1 LFEWELIHFLVDV
14 SKIHEN
20 PQEHISIRKVWN
32 NKELFNFIND
42 CRNRALAD
50 ARGSA
55 ESTSGTKIES

>member
-1 LFEWELIHFLVDV
+1 MKLIHFLVDV

-20 PQEHISIRKVWN
+20 PQKNISILKVWN

-50 ARGSA
+50 AGGSA
-55 ESTSGTKIES
+55 ESTSATKIES